1 MKYLKH
7 SLLLLVRSGFL
18 TGEIAAIESSLP
30 PCPTKKGFFSGVS
43 KWKHCYGSIE
53 GGGYKYVGE
62 FKDEKFH
69 GQGTLIY
76 PDGHKYVVL
85 C

>member
-7 SLLLLVRSGFL
+7 SLLLLVLSGFL

-53 GGGYKYVGE
+53 GGGYKYVGGLNGL
-62 FKDEKFH
+62 DWLTADSRA
-69 GQGTLIY
+69 QILIQ
-76 PDGHKYVVL
+76 YVPASI
-85 C
+85 

>member
-7 SLLLLVRSGFL
+7 SLLLLVLSGFL

-53 GGGYKYVGE
+53 GVVTNTSGALTV
-62 FKDEKFH
+62 
-69 GQGTLIY
+69 LI
-76 PDGHKYVVL
+76 G
-85 C
+85 